1 MVQCLPIVVY
11 INGSFIKNRIA
22 VKPIYITVTVPN
34 LSSAVSGKS
43 FVWQVQGMLPVL
55 KKKPTGS
62 VERLA
67 RPAQTQI
74 ASCMHETCSGF
85 RE

>member
-43 FVWQVQGMLPVL
+43 FVWQVQGM
-55 KKKPTGS
+55 
-62 VERLA
+62 A
-67 RPAQTQI
+67 RNA
-74 ASCMHETCSGF
+74 TCFEEEAYWRSRALGTPSTDSDCIVHA
-85 RE
+85 